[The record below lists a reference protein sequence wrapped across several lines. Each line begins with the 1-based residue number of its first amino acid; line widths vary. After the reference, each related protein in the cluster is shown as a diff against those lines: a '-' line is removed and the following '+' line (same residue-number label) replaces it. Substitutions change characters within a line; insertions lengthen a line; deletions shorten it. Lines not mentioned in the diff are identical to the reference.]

1 MAVDAGL
8 EQAID
13 AVESAVDDYRAAQTP
28 DRRAALVAALGQ
40 VDELVELGDDFAQR
54 SAAGLVGYGVSPR
67 ASATLSAFGARG
79 PSSMAEEVPA
89 AVLRAQIALVR
100 CAKDVVRGT
109 GPNAEAALGAAVEDL
124 AHPDYGPA
132 LRRYL
137 EAAPGISGED
147 RLRVLSLA
155 SDLTAGD
162 FGGYQAVLAIHAE
175 GSIEAEKLTILAQY
189 DRAAA
194 TEYASWLAGLSDDL
208 WPPRAPDA
216 Y

>member
-109 GPNAEAALGAAVEDL
+109 GPNAEVALGAAVEDL
-124 AHPDYGPA
+124 ARARDPANSVAPVEGPGTPPPSVPPPPA
-132 LRRYL
+132 VPP
-137 EAAPGISGED
+137 APG
-147 RLRVLSLA
+147 LL
-155 SDLTAGD
+155 
-162 FGGYQAVLAIHAE
+162 
-175 GSIEAEKLTILAQY
+175 
-189 DRAAA
+189 
-194 TEYASWLAGLSDDL
+194 
-208 WPPRAPDA
+208 
-216 Y
+216 